1 MTTVKVVLSIIA
13 IYFLLLSIQPVR
25 FNNLYTTIQAYP
37 DNIKEIEIIVNEY
50 INKRTLEDIRFFKL
64 TDPNPMEAF
73 RGKISDEQ
81 FNLLN
86 KKIGSPF
93 ITAEIMFYKLL
104 YNRARPAQVAPD
116 RIDPLYST
124 TANTAA
130 YPSGHAF
137 QAYYVAKILSEWE
150 PRKKKEWMKIADD
163 VANVRIIAGLHYPS
177 DAEFARR
184 LVFGQ
189 LVV

>member
-1 MTTVKVVLSIIA
+1 MVMSNVKVVLSIIA
-13 IYFLLLSIQPVR
+13 IYFLLLSLQPVR
-25 FNNLYTTIQAYP
+25 FNNFYPTIQAYP
-37 DNIKEIEIIVNEY
+37 DNMKEIDIIVNEY
-50 INKRTLEDIRFFKL
+50 INKRTLDDIRFFKL
-64 TDPNPMEAF
+64 TDPSPMEAF
-73 RGKISDEQ
+73 RGKISEEQ

-150 PRKKKEWMKIADD
+150 PQKKKEWMKIADD

-184 LVFGQ
+184 LVFG
-189 LVV
+189 

>member
-1 MTTVKVVLSIIA
+1 MSMVKVVLSISIIA
-13 IYFLLLSIQPVR
+13 IYFLLLSLQPTR
-25 FNNLYTTIQAYP
+25 FNNWYPTIQAYP
-37 DNIKEIEIIVNEY
+37 DNMKEIDVIVNEY
-50 INKRTLEDIRFFKL
+50 IHNRTLEDIQFFKL

-73 RGKISDEQ
+73 RGKISEEQ

-93 ITAEIMFYKLL
+93 ITTKIMFYKLL

-116 RIDPLYST
+116 RIDVLYST

-137 QAYYVAKILSEWE
+137 QAYYAAKLLSEWE
-150 PRKKKEWMKIADD
+150 PHKKKEWMQIADD
-163 VANVRIIAGLHYPS
+163 VANVRIIGGLHYPS
-177 DAEFARR
+177 DRDFARQ
-184 LVFGQ
+184 LVFG
-189 LVV
+189 

>member
-1 MTTVKVVLSIIA
+1 MSMVKVVLSISIII
-13 IYFLLLSIQPVR
+13 IYFLLLSLQPTR
-25 FNNLYTTIQAYP
+25 FNNLYPTIQAYP
-37 DNIKEIEIIVNEY
+37 DNMKEIDVIVNEY

-73 RGKISDEQ
+73 RGKISEDR
-81 FNLLN
+81 FNKLN
-86 KKIGSPF
+86 KIIASPP
-93 ITAEIMFYKLL
+93 ITTKIMFYKLL
-104 YNRARPAQVAPD
+104 YNRARPAQVAPG

-150 PRKKKEWMKIADD
+150 PRRRKEWMKIADY

-184 LVFGQ
+184 LVFG
-189 LVV
+189 

>member
-1 MTTVKVVLSIIA
+1 
-13 IYFLLLSIQPVR
+13 
-25 FNNLYTTIQAYP
+25 
-37 DNIKEIEIIVNEY
+37 
-50 INKRTLEDIRFFKL
+50 
-64 TDPNPMEAF
+64 MEAF

-150 PRKKKEWMKIADD
+150 PRKKKELMKIADD

-184 LVFGQ
+184 LVFG
-189 LVV
+189 